1 MAKIAKMVMVSL
13 MTRVIVEETATKE
26 DILNEARGR
35 FQNIIE
41 NDLGENL
48 ESIEDD
54 TESPY
59 EDGEEHKDKHG
70 YILKQGDN
78 VEMPKGNGGD
88 MWTYAFVGSIKEFSS
103 GYAVVTDGDD
113 NCFTIE
119 CERLEKYF

>member
-88 MWTYAFVGSIKEFSS
+88 MWT
-103 GYAVVTDGDD
+103 
-113 NCFTIE
+113 
-119 CERLEKYF
+119 